1 MKKYSERS
9 IGLCD
14 CNNFFVSCERREDPS
29 LVSRP
34 VVVLSGNDGC
44 IVSRSEEVKAA
55 GVAMGEPYFKA
66 RGVLEHIGAAVLSG
80 RLGLYNKISS
90 EVMACLSRFTDTME
104 VYSIDEAFINLA
116 IASVEDAE
124 AYCRAIRAEIW
135 RRCGIPVSLGI
146 SSTKTLAKLASHVAK
161 KSRAGVF
168 WLDAAHRDD
177 AAWMGAFPAGEVWGV
192 GRRTA
197 AKLALR
203 GRVNT
208 AAELMRADDL
218 WLKENFSINTLYTA
232 WELRGFP
239 AYPLA
244 ANHGAA
250 KSVQVSRSFGEPV
263 YSFDEL
269 LDAVSYFTICAA
281 RQLRGMKQRA
291 SRMGLYLRTSPFH
304 MENFYS
310 RFEECSFRE
319 PRSLDADFLAAA
331 RGLLSRVFEA
341 GRPYKK
347 AGVLLSGFTDVSCGV
362 QGLLFDGEESGSPA
376 AHRAAETADALNAE
390 FGRVVIAPADNFTAP
405 EKSARWHP
413 RREHSAAADDA
424 RGRPALPLGPK
435 RRVNF

>member
-1 MKKYSERS
+1 
-9 IGLCD
+9 
-14 CNNFFVSCERREDPS
+14 
-29 LVSRP
+29 
-34 VVVLSGNDGC
+34 
-44 IVSRSEEVKAA
+44 
-55 GVAMGEPYFKA
+55 
-66 RGVLEHIGAAVLSG
+66 
-80 RLGLYNKISS
+80 
-90 EVMACLSRFTDTME
+90 
-104 VYSIDEAFINLA
+104 
-116 IASVEDAE
+116 
-124 AYCRAIRAEIW
+124 
-135 RRCGIPVSLGI
+135 
-146 SSTKTLAKLASHVAK
+146 
-161 KSRAGVF
+161 
-168 WLDAAHRDD
+168 
-177 AAWMGAFPAGEVWGV
+177 
-192 GRRTA
+192 
-197 AKLALR
+197 
-203 GRVNT
+203 
-208 AAELMRADDL
+208 MRADDL

-304 MENFYS
+304 RENFYS

-390 FGRVVIAPADNFTAP
+390 FGRVVIAPRRQLHRAGEERALAP
-405 EKSARWHP
+405 EARAQRRGGRRARPP
-413 RREHSAAADDA
+413 RPAARAEAAASTSDGA
-424 RGRPALPLGPK
+424 SPCLAAMT
-435 RRVNF
+435 VHAA